1 MTGGKDMDLVPFV
14 TPPFAPASVRI
25 FPPMDPSDRFV
36 QDMDY
41 AAFACQSL
49 LGLQA
54 DHTEGV
60 LRRLRLEYELAP
72 EWWGQDRIE
81 HALLSVAYQVQHGN
95 FSAQDDMARIGT
107 VVAAFGQR
115 LSGIFSQDLFV
126 NRVRCQEGMSRA
138 AQDLYA
144 QFYREITEI
153 RTGPATVG

>member
-1 MTGGKDMDLVPFV
+1 MTVVKDMDPVPFV
-14 TPPFAPASVRI
+14 TPTSAPASVRI
-25 FPPMDPSDRFV
+25 SQPMDPSDGFV

-41 AAFACQSL
+41 AAFACQNL

-54 DHTEGV
+54 DQMEGV

-81 HALLSVAYQVQHGN
+81 HALLFVAYQVQHGS
-95 FSAQDDMARIGT
+95 FSARDDMTRIGT
-107 VVAAFGQR
+107 VVRAFSER
-115 LSGIFSQDLFV
+115 LSGIFSKDLFV

-144 QFYREITEI
+144 QFCREITEI